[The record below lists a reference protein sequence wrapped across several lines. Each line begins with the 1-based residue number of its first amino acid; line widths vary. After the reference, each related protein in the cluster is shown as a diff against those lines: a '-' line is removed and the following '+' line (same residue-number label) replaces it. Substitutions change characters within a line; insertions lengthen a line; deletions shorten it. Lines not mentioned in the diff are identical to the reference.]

1 MRIAE
6 AEMVADEISAGPMGI
21 AEMVADEISARR
33 KIAVDNGFC
42 ASIPTDPEKLRSL
55 QEELRSGLT
64 AGCPLETLRE
74 WLTVSLILGE
84 VLVASNFGNL
94 VIPWLSEDIK
104 LKLLLMKFN
113 IHKTCH
119 KCSQWLVSVMV
130 ITITFGMGG
139 PHFKSQH
146 L

>member
-1 MRIAE
+1 MRI

-21 AEMVADEISARR
+21 AEMVADEISARK

-104 LKLLLMKFN
+104 LKLLPEKDLLYMASYRWDEPEK
-113 IHKTCH
+113 KWGWT
-119 KCSQWLVSVMV
+119 SGRTPYRMQ
-130 ITITFGMGG
+130 
-139 PHFKSQH
+139 
-146 L
+146 